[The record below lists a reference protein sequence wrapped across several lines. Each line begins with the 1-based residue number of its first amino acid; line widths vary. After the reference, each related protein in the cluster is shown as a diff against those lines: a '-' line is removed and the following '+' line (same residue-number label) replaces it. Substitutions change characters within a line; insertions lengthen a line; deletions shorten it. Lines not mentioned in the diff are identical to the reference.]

1 VRIVLDT
8 NVLASALLSPGGAPA
23 AVLQLVLA
31 GRILLCFDARI
42 MTEYREVLRRPK
54 FDFDVRLVDDLLEF
68 LKSEDELVGAVPL
81 PLSLTYPDDAMF
93 LEVASAGGAEYVVT
107 GNLTHFPND
116 ARQETRVVSPRD
128 FVEIVIGER

>member
-54 FDFDVRLVDDLLEF
+54 FDFDARLVDDLLEF
-68 LKSEDELVGAVPL
+68 LESEGELVAAVPL
-81 PLSLTYPDDAMF
+81 PRSLPDPDDAMF

-107 GNLTHFPND
+107 GNIRHFPND
-116 ARQETRVVSPRD
+116 ARQGITVVSPRD
-128 FVEIVIGER
+128 FIEIVIGEQ